1 MAKLSA
7 GVKGGKNLLDMLFLH
22 NTDASKLAR
31 IEQMGGMPMPSVA
44 VTRKDIPLEDY
55 GDITLIGRKDALDP
69 AIKANK
75 LYSGDAYTVR
85 APQPIRLANK
95 KAYRQLDEDYAEF
108 RDVGNVDYMR
118 QVLGDL
124 ETKSRASSSSFSEV
138 ERFFE
143 DSPAVIA
150 KFAKENGIEI
160 PMDNGRIDTWA
171 LRDIR
176 KNNEFAFQKF
186 SQDEM
191 NKYLRPEQYFDAN
204 PNRDYVTGRAN
215 LKPYTA
221 DNITAYMKKSAGRA
235 EESSMV
241 IGGTGANRAA
251 VTEQLKS
258 LDAARAKRD
267 MLMPREDAAVSHE
280 TLGMMQ
286 DDLMEAL
293 KPYYK
298 YDADGWRYM
307 DEAGGAL
314 LNAEKMGLQKSLN
327 EYGFEN
333 VPQSLLDEIASWKND
348 LRNAPTQYFEGKPE
362 RTVGL
367 GEFAGAIVPENT
379 PQNLIDMLGRYGVDV
394 QKYTDDAQ
402 RTALRD
408 KYSSEMF
415 VRPETAITAGLL
427 GAGALTGSNEAEAA
441 IPEGVLPMAVH
452 AAGQSSM
459 EAQPDYGRDFGTI
472 AGLID
477 MLLPLVAESVKPA
490 MLGNAE
496 LTDEQ
501 RRRGY
506 YNQGVR

>member
-1 MAKLSA
+1 
-7 GVKGGKNLLDMLFLH
+7 
-22 NTDASKLAR
+22 
-31 IEQMGGMPMPSVA
+31 
-44 VTRKDIPLEDY
+44 
-55 GDITLIGRKDALDP
+55 
-69 AIKANK
+69 
-75 LYSGDAYTVR
+75 
-85 APQPIRLANK
+85 
-95 KAYRQLDEDYAEF
+95 
-108 RDVGNVDYMR
+108 
-118 QVLGDL
+118 
-124 ETKSRASSSSFSEV
+124 
-138 ERFFE
+138 
-143 DSPAVIA
+143 
-150 KFAKENGIEI
+150 
-160 PMDNGRIDTWA
+160 
-171 LRDIR
+171 
-176 KNNEFAFQKF
+176 
-186 SQDEM
+186 
-191 NKYLRPEQYFDAN
+191 
-204 PNRDYVTGRAN
+204 
-215 LKPYTA
+215 
-221 DNITAYMKKSAGRA
+221 
-235 EESSMV
+235 
-241 IGGTGANRAA
+241 
-251 VTEQLKS
+251 
-258 LDAARAKRD
+258 
-267 MLMPREDAAVSHE
+267 
-280 TLGMMQ
+280 
-286 DDLMEAL
+286 
-293 KPYYK
+293 
-298 YDADGWRYM
+298 
-307 DEAGGAL
+307 
-314 LNAEKMGLQKSLN
+314 MGLQKSLN